1 MSLELY
7 PQVIDDLESLT
18 AQLRELDRTR
28 ERLIVRITVLN
39 FRRYLASHPRV
50 WADGEGPARP
60 LGPPPRRRS
69 GPLPKYSQAALIA
82 IWHALTPPRSIDQ
95 MAETM
100 GIRRPRLYDHLMR
113 HQLSARRLIALD
125 RGIVLS

>member
-60 LGPPPRRRS
+60 LGRRRV
-69 GPLPKYSQAALIA
+69 A
-82 IWHALTPPRSIDQ
+82 
-95 MAETM
+95 
-100 GIRRPRLYDHLMR
+100 
-113 HQLSARRLIALD
+113 D
-125 RGIVLS
+125 RGRCPNIRKPP